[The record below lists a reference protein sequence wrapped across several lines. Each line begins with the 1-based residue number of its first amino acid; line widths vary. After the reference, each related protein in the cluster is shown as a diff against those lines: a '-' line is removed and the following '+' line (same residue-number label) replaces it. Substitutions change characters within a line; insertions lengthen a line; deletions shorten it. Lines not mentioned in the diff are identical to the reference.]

1 MKDKAK
7 GELLE
12 LRKKVAGLEA
22 SRAELKQAK
31 EALRE
36 SEELHRLT
44 LSNISDAVFIT
55 DDNGKFTYICPNA
68 NVIFGFSPEEVLSMG
83 SIQNLIVKD
92 LFYQVDLE
100 ALDELQNIETE
111 IVDRYGR
118 RHILLINM
126 KAVSIKGG
134 SLLFTCRDFTAR
146 RQTEKRIEHLNT
158 VLRAVGRVNQ
168 HIAMVKSKK
177 RLLQLTCESLTE
189 TRGYYNAWIALRDK
203 TGKFKL
209 TAGAR
214 MDGAWQPLAEQFQK
228 GKQNTCIVKAL
239 EQPDVVVIQDP
250 HITCTGCPLSS
261 SYCSRAAMFVRLEYR
276 ETVYGL
282 LTVSIPIEFSSSE
295 EERSLFRELGK
306 NISFALYNAELKK
319 KQKQAEKNVRIYQ
332 TKLRSMASRLT
343 LTEERERRRIAIELH
358 DCIGQNL
365 AISKIKLGA
374 LQNSIGSGNISR
386 PLKEIRELVDQAI
399 SDTRF
404 LTFDLSPP
412 ILYELGFE
420 AALEWL
426 SENISKQHDIPV
438 KYVNDC
444 DSHPVNEHT
453 SVIIFQTVRELLL
466 NVVKHAKTNS
476 VCVSVMKNG
485 RNVYITVKDDGKGF
499 DISGVNP
506 YKNTTGG
513 FGLFSIRER
522 LDYIGGELE
531 VNTEP
536 GHGTKV
542 IIRVPLNQ
550 NKKLTA

>member
-1 MKDKAK
+1 MKNKTK

-134 SLLFTCRDFTAR
+134 SFLFTCRDFTAR

-158 VLRAVGRVNQ
+158 VLRTVGRVNK

-209 TAGAR
+209 TAGAG

-261 SYCSRAAMFVRLEYR
+261 SYCSRVAMFVRLEYR

-306 NISFALYNAELKK
+306 NISFALYSVELKK

-399 SDTRF
+399 RDTRS

-426 SENISKQHDIPV
+426 SENISKQHGIPV
-438 KYVNDC
+438 KYVKDSN
-444 DSHPVNEHT
+444 SHPVNEHT

-522 LDYIGGELE
+522 LNYIGGELE
-531 VNTEP
+531 INSKP

-542 IIRVPLNQ
+542 IMRLPLNQ